1 MIDLVAVILTCVML
15 IPTEV
20 QNLPGVEQRRMNSQ
34 DLSAC
39 R

>member
-1 MIDLVAVILTCVML
+1 MVDLAAVVLACVML

-20 QNLPGVEQRRMNSQ
+20 QDLPGVKQRRMN
-34 DLSAC
+34 